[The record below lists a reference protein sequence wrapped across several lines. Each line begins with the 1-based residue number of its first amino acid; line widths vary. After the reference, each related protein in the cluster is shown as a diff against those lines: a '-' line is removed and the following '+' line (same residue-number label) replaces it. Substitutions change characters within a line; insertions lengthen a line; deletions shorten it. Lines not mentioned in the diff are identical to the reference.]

1 MRVRTARCRPASILR
16 TAALLL
22 LGAGLPSCGKAPVNG
37 RPSAPATPAT
47 SAAPG
52 PWTLAWSDEF
62 DGPSG
67 ARVDA
72 TKWVTETGGHGWG
85 NQELEYY
92 TDRGGN
98 AELSGD
104 GLLLIH
110 ALSEHYRGPDGVERE
125 YTSARLKT
133 QGRFEQTYGRF
144 EARLQIPRGQ
154 GLWPAFW
161 MLGSSIAQV
170 GWPQCGEIDVME
182 NIGKEP
188 GTVWGSL
195 HGPGRFGGNALHE
208 SFTLPG
214 GARFADAFHV
224 FAVEWEPAAVRWY
237 VDGVLYETRTP
248 ADLPPGTPW
257 VFDKP
262 FFLLL
267 NVAVG
272 GSWPGGPDA
281 TTVFPQTMSV
291 DYVRVYRA
299 ASSRP

>member
-1 MRVRTARCRPASILR
+1 MLIVYARM
-16 TAALLL
+16 AALTTRRLL
-22 LGAGLPSCGKAPVNG
+22 LALPLLAALPSCGSPPSTGVRG
-37 RPSAPATPAT
+37 GPPSAPAR
-47 SAAPG
+47 
-52 PWTLAWSDEF
+52 WTLAWSDEF
-62 DGPSG
+62 DGPAG

-72 TKWVTETGGHGWG
+72 TRWVSGTGGHGWG

-92 TDRGGN
+92 TDRGRN
-98 AELSGD
+98 ASLSGD
-104 GLLLIH
+104 GSLVIN
-110 ALSEHYRGPDGVERE
+110 ALQERYQGPDGVARD

-133 QGRFEQTYGRF
+133 QGLFQQTYGRF
-144 EARLQIPRGQ
+144 EARIKVPRGQ

-161 MLGSSIAQV
+161 MLGANIGEV

-195 HGPGRFGGNALHE
+195 HGPGRSGGNALNK
-208 SFTLPG
+208 SYVLPG
-214 GARFADAFHV
+214 GAHFADAFHV
-224 FAVEWEPAAVRWY
+224 FAVEWEPGAVRWL
-237 VDGVLYETRTP
+237 VDGVPYETRTP

-257 VFDKP
+257 VFDRP

-272 GSWPGGPDA
+272 GSWPGSPDA
-281 TTVFPQTMSV
+281 TTAFPQAMTV

-299 ASSRP
+299 TNATDQAFR